1 MTTIAQSGGKE
12 QSKQAFTEFYGR
24 NLRMAELIEKLRNS
38 VLQFERH
45 YDKITYVVIKE
56 RWSAAAADAE
66 GASGRKKEKQIRA
79 GLRCGFEPF
88 ILAV

>member
-1 MTTIAQSGGKE
+1 MPVRKNM
-12 QSKQAFTEFYGR
+12 QACFV
-24 NLRMAELIEKLRNS
+24 LPVHCMAELLQKLRNS
-38 VLQFERH
+38 VLQFEGH